1 MNIVSRLKAL
11 GCFVV
16 LFAFTTVLHAQDS
29 GWEVN
34 PNDYRYDMSAYVL
47 LSGDEGSVTDY
58 SDYEI
63 GAFVGDECRGVAE
76 VSTQDGYTW
85 LYLRIRSNVASGE
98 TVNFRVYEKSTQKT
112 YRVTESI
119 DFKSDDQVGMPSS
132 PQSLSLKKYTLGDVN
147 DDGEIDVLDA
157 MLVVDKIIG
166 KDTQNAIEEAMD
178 MDGDGTIDVGDA
190 ILIVNIII
198 GKE

>member
-1 MNIVSRLKAL
+1 
-11 GCFVV
+11 
-16 LFAFTTVLHAQDS
+16 
-29 GWEVN
+29 
-34 PNDYRYDMSAYVL
+34 
-47 LSGDEGSVTDY
+47 VTDY

-76 VSTQDGYTW
+76 VATQDGYTW

-119 DFKSDDQVGMPSS
+119 DFNYDDLVGMPSD
-132 PQSLSLKKYTLGDVN
+132 PQLLSLKKYTLGDVN
-147 DDGEIDVLDA
+147 DDGKINARDVVH
-157 MLVVDKIIG
+157 VVNKIIG
-166 KDTQNAIEEAMD
+166 KDSQNVIEEAMD
-178 MDGDGTIDVGDA
+178 MNGDGKINARDVV
-190 ILIVNIII
+190 LIVNIII